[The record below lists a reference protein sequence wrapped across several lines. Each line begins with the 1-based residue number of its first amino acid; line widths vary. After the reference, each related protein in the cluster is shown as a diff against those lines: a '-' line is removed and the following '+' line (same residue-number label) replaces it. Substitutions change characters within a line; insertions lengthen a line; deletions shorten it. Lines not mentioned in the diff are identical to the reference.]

1 MRWKNTL
8 VRVCVWVLYFPRTV
22 IKKKDIV
29 YVYVIILSISGF
41 NIRVKQKRENRKGT
55 YYPNTTVFFKIA
67 LYIHIGIWNKINR
80 VVK

>member
-1 MRWKNTL
+1 MEEY
-8 VRVCVWVLYFPRTV
+8 VSSCVCVGIIFSTYGYK
-22 IKKKDIV
+22 KKKDIV

-41 NIRVKQKRENRKGT
+41 NIRVKQKRKNRKGT